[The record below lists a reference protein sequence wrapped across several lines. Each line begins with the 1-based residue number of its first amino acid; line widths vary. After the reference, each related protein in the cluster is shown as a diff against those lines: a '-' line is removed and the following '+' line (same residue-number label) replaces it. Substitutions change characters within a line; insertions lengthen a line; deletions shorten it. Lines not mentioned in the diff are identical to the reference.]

1 MGHAHFEPFG
11 SGPDPD
17 LRERSEFLHL
27 GISHFNTRSN
37 DLKVTTGRAFLNLP
51 ATRTAQ
57 RTRHPE
63 PEPSDW
69 RPVHGHPNRRPRL
82 KGLKR
87 VWPLGRFTA
96 STGLPVTA
104 LRSQR

>member
-37 DLKVTTGRAFLNLP
+37 DLEVTTGRAFLNLP
-51 ATRTAQ
+51 ASLS
-57 RTRHPE
+57 HLIG
-63 PEPSDW
+63 D
-69 RPVHGHPNRRPRL
+69 L
-82 KGLKR
+82 
-87 VWPLGRFTA
+87 FTVIQIED
-96 STGLPVTA
+96 LV
-104 LRSQR
+104 